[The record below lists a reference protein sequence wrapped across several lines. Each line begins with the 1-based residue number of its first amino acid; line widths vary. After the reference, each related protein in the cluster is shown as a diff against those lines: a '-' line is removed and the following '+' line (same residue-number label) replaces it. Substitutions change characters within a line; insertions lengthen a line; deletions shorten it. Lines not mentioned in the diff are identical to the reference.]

1 MDLNAKALNTILKPK
16 IKKMGNKSKGLYS
29 AKKLKKRRN
38 QSRWLN
44 KTYIRRIRRLRIKA
58 DPLRGSSQARA
69 IVLDKSEE
77 NLNTINTL
85 QDNSMSIATRE
96 KLKKQLSKFLNS
108 KG

>member
-1 MDLNAKALNTILKPK
+1 MLSFSRTEKDKQAGTGRIYIAKARTKGDGILFPV
-16 IKKMGNKSKGLYS
+16 LVDW
-29 AKKLKKRRN
+29 AK
-38 QSRWLN
+38 
-44 KTYIRRIRRLRIKA
+44 
-58 DPLRGSSQARA
+58 ARA
-69 IVLDKSEE
+69 IVLDKTEE